1 MKKVIAKS
9 VKGHEYL
16 YSRKECYSVSP
27 KKAKLVCD
35 TLNRLAW
42 KLKDNETWF
51 IHEIDDIDFEYTNA
65 VFQQL
70 IAGKTGIKIRNYMSV
85 YPGFNW

>member
-16 YSRKECYSVSP
+16 YSRKDCYAVSAA
-27 KKAKLVCD
+27 KAKLVCD

-42 KLKDNETWF
+42 NLKDNETWF
-51 IHEIDDIDFEYTNA
+51 IHEIDDFDFKYTNA
-65 VFQQL
+65 AFQKL
-70 IAGKTGIKIRNYMSV
+70 IAGKTGIKIRNYLSV
-85 YPGFNW
+85 YPGAF

>member
-16 YSRKECYSVSP
+16 YSRKDCYSVSAV
-27 KKAKLVCD
+27 KAKLVCD

-42 KLKDNETWF
+42 NLKNNETWF
-51 IHEIDDIDFEYTNA
+51 IHEIDDSDFAYTNA
-65 VFQQL
+65 AFQQL
-70 IAGKTGIKIRNYMSV
+70 VAGKTGIKIRNYLSV
-85 YPGFNW
+85 YPGAF